1 MTAVTPAGT
10 RVAYVDDDAEY
21 ASLLQSALSR
31 QGHRVSVFA
40 SARDVLAAL
49 EATPDAF
56 DLLVTDYRMPGMN
69 GFELVDV
76 VRKGKPALRCQ
87 VISSA
92 PTFLDAGDHA
102 HAGRIHRK
110 PESMEEFAALVKRG
124 LG

>member
-1 MTAVTPAGT
+1 MTAVPPSGV
-10 RVAYVDDDAEY
+10 RIAYVDDDAEY

-31 QGHRVSVFA
+31 LGHAVRPFA
-40 SARDVLAAL
+40 SAREALAAL
-49 EATPDAF
+49 DATPDAF

-69 GFELVDV
+69 GFELVDAV
-76 VRKGKPALRCQ
+76 HARRPGLPCQ

-102 HAGRIHRK
+102 HAGGIHRK